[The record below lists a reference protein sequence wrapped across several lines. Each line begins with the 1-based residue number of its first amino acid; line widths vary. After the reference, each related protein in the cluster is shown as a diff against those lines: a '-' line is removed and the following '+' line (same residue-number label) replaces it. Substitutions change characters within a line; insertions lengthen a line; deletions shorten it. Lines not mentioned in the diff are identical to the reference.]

1 MSRLPTRCQWCTSD
15 PIYIRYH
22 DTEWGVPL
30 FNERK
35 LFEMLILEGAQAGLS
50 WITVLRKR
58 PHYRE
63 VFERFDPA
71 KIARFDRRRINSLL
85 KDPGIIRNRLKV
97 EGTVRNARAWLAL
110 RESEGSVRDFLWQFV
125 DGQPMHNTWRRMQQV
140 PAQTAQSE
148 AMSKALKK
156 HGFTFVGPT
165 ICYAFMQAVGMV
177 NDHTTDCF
185 RHAELSGWAPRQ
197 Y

>member
-1 MSRLPTRCQWCTSD
+1 MSRLPTRCEWCTSD
-15 PIYIRYH
+15 PVYIRYH

-156 HGFTFVGPT
+156 CGFTFVGPT

-185 RHAELSGWAPRQ
+185 RHAELSR
-197 Y
+197 